1 MNMNFKQLAPDYR
14 LLLGPG
20 PVEVSPRV
28 LNAMSKTLYGH
39 LDPNFMEIADETMEM
54 LRYVFQTKNRLT
66 LPMSGT
72 GSAGMETVLVN
83 LLEPGDEA
91 IICIN
96 GVFGQRLRD
105 IAQRCGAKVT
115 SVEAPWGEII
125 EPEKVRKA
133 FEGCEKVK
141 LVAIV
146 HAETSTGVKQP
157 LEEISKIAKEN
168 DALFVVDAVTS
179 LGGVELKVD
188 EWGIDACYSGTQK
201 ALSCPPGLSPIT
213 FGEKA
218 VEVLNN
224 RKTKVHSWYLDLTMI
239 QNYWG
244 QKRVYHHTAPIN
256 MIYGL
261 REALMMV
268 CEEGLEK
275 RFERHQL
282 NSDAF
287 VSGIEAM
294 GLEMMVKNKEH
305 RLPTLNTVSV
315 PEGVED
321 APVRNYLLDKYGIE
335 IGGGLGDFKGK
346 VWRVGLMGEASK
358 RNNVIL
364 LLGALGDALISQGYR
379 ADVGAAIEAALN
391 VYQASDK

>member
-1 MNMNFKQLAPDYR
+1 MKKEYKQLAPDYR

-28 LNAMSKTLYGH
+28 LNAMSKPLYGH
-39 LDPNFMEIADETMEM
+39 LDHKFLDIANETMEL
-54 LRYVFQTKNRLT
+54 LRYAFQTENRMT

-72 GSAGMETVLVN
+72 GSAGMETVMVN
-83 LLEPGDEA
+83 LLEPGDSA
-91 IICIN
+91 IVCVS

-105 IAQRCGAKVT
+105 MAGRCGAKVI

-125 EPEKVRKA
+125 DPEKVREA
-133 FEGCEKVK
+133 FKNNSNIK

-157 LEEISKIAKEN
+157 LEEISRIAKEN
-168 DALFVVDAVTS
+168 DALLVVDAVTS
-179 LGGVELKVD
+179 LGGTDLKID

-201 ALSCPPGLSPIT
+201 ALSCPPGLSPVT
-213 FGEKA
+213 FGKKA
-218 VEVLNN
+218 IEALNN
-224 RKTKVHSWYLDLTMI
+224 RKTKVNSWYLDLSMI

-244 QKRVYHHTAPIN
+244 QERTYHHTAPIN

-261 REALMMV
+261 REALLMV
-268 CEEGLEK
+268 YEEGLEE
-275 RFERHQL
+275 RFKRHQL
-282 NSDAF
+282 NSDVF
-287 VSGIEAM
+287 VAGVEAM
-294 GLEMMVKNKEH
+294 GLKMVVKNKEH
-305 RLPTLNTVSV
+305 RLPTLNAVSI

-321 APVRNYLLDKYGIE
+321 AAVRKYLLEKYGIE

-346 VWRVGLMGEASK
+346 AWRVGLMGESSS

-364 LLGALGDALISQGYR
+364 LLGALGDAFMAQGHR
-379 ADVGAAIEAALN
+379 ADVGAAITAALN
-391 VYQASDK
+391 VYQKTSR